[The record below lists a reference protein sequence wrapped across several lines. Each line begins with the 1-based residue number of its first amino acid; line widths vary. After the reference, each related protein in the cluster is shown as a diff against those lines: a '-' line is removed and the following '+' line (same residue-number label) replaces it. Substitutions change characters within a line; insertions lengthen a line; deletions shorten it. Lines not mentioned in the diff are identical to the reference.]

1 MFDDLD
7 LQLYALLN
15 EGKTVDELAQKLGD
29 ALNSA
34 QNMRVYSGEQRKI
47 EAWTNLCE
55 QTVQFICEF
64 YPSLGLDKEEFAE
77 EDYKNML
84 TEFEKYVNWFKFFL
98 GKDNGND

>member
-15 EGKTVDELAQKLGD
+15 EGKTVEELAQKLGD

-47 EAWTNLCE
+47 EAWTELCK
-55 QTVQFICEF
+55 QSVQFVTEF
-64 YPSLGLDKEEFAE
+64 YPSIGLDREEFTE
-77 EDYKNML
+77 EDYKSML
-84 TEFEKYVNWFKFFL
+84 TEFEKYINWFKFFL